1 MNQALKKSCRAQLTK
16 LVNQANEL
24 LSAESFDVREAAVL
38 VSRLKSTNDSLNKI
52 NKEVASEIPVEQ
64 IESECEKII
73 EYEDKA
79 VAAIAGLEYEAA
91 RVGGSGARVVSVADE
106 VASVTSATGAAQDRL
121 RPEGPSTQCKRAL
134 KKSPARLCKKVSV
147 TLKSEY
153 SDELITIN
161 AVEVPE
167 ICFDS
172 LCTPS
177 LEDPA
182 IYNFSIKFSL
192 ADSPNFNTKTVPG
205 ISILIGADYY
215 WKIVT
220 NNTQKITESLM
231 GIETKFGWTIH
242 GVGGGHPNE
251 YAFAVSVNVANI
263 LHVQCEVKDNDF
275 DLKNFWTLE
284 SIGIDNVKVTES
296 LQTDKFMTSN
306 VTFDNNRYCV
316 SLPWKDQCVG
326 VDSNFNGALNRLKS
340 LTRRLANTGKF
351 EEYDNAIRE
360 YIDND
365 CAELS
370 PRVPDSNKTYF
381 MPHRAVYRDDK
392 DTSKI
397 RVVFDASA
405 HAPGLPSLNDVL
417 LPKKSILTDRIIW
430 NAHILTKHGGFF
442 FFCTFD

>member
-1 MNQALKKSCRAQLTK
+1 MAFGK
-16 LVNQANEL
+16 
-24 LSAESFDVREAAVL
+24 AE
-38 VSRLKSTNDSLNKI
+38 
-52 NKEVASEIPVEQ
+52 
-64 IESECEKII
+64 
-73 EYEDKA
+73 
-79 VAAIAGLEYEAA
+79 
-91 RVGGSGARVVSVADE
+91 
-106 VASVTSATGAAQDRL
+106 
-121 RPEGPSTQCKRAL
+121 
-134 KKSPARLCKKVSV
+134 KSPARLCKKVSV

-182 IYNFSIKFSL
+182 IYNFSINFSL

-242 GVGGGHPNE
+242 GVGGGHSNE

-263 LHVQCEVKDNDF
+263 LHVQCEVKDNDI

-284 SIGIDNVKVTES
+284 SIGIDNVKVTDS
-296 LQTDKFMTSN
+296 LQTDNFMTNN

-316 SLPWKDQCVG
+316 SLPWKDQCGG

-365 CAELS
+365 CVEP

-417 LPKKSILTDRIIW
+417 QEPVKSKNFKVGEVCPLHDQNTPRLLWKLVKITQVFPGRDGRVRACEIITG
-430 NAHILTKHGGFF
+430 NKTVLRRPVQLLFPLEIIAAGE
-442 FFCTFD
+442 DVEN